1 MTPSE
6 RRERLTRMMQTHGD
20 AIFRMCCLHLR
31 DVHLA
36 EDATQE
42 AFLKAYRHLEA
53 FRGDCSEA
61 TWLTGIAI
69 NVCRDFLRTAWL
81 RRVDRSAD
89 LSQLPDCAQQAPAF
103 RDSTV
108 LTEVMRL
115 PAKLREVILL
125 RFYREMTIQETADAL
140 HIGISTVKQR
150 QRKAGDILRRQLKE
164 WYDEE

>member
-1 MTPSE
+1 MTQTE
-6 RRERLTRMMQTHGD
+6 QRERLTRMMQTHGD

-42 AFLKAYRHLEA
+42 AFLKAYRRMDS
-53 FRGDCSEA
+53 FRGECTES

-81 RRVDRSAD
+81 RRVDRRVDIS
-89 LSQLPDCAQQAPAF
+89 LLPECAQADEYHDP
-103 RDSTV
+103 TV
-108 LTEVMRL
+108 ISEVMRL

-125 RFYREMTIQETADAL
+125 RFYQGLTLRETADAL
-140 HIGISTVKQR
+140 HLGVSTVKQR
-150 QRKAGDILRRQLKE
+150 QRRAGDILRQRLKE